1 MIHKEKDPT
10 INKLASDVFSKL
22 ADISKPDKNEKPS
35 GEDVNFVSPED
46 ALKELIK
53 MQKDQTSDNT

>member
-22 ADISKPDKNEKPS
+22 ADISKPDKNEKSS
-35 GEDVNFVSPED
+35 GDNVSFVSPED

>member
-22 ADISKPDKNEKPS
+22 ADLSKPDKDEKPS
-35 GEDVNFVSPED
+35 SESLKFVSPED
-46 ALKELIK
+46 AIKELLDI
-53 MQKDQTSDNT
+53 DQTSDNT